1 MNREIVWTTQ
11 FKKDDKLAMKRHM
24 DMDLLDHIIR
34 ALSRC
39 ETLPERNKDHSLT
52 GDWVGHRECHIQP
65 DWLLVYRMEE
75 DVLVLTLARTGTHSD
90 LFGKSS
96 DTAVWEAKHPVR
108 RFCTPK
114 GRGNRREIGGI
125 RGLFLAGAQCA
136 PLQRLCTTRKNLHH
150 EPGAYAYASGDSR
163 GGGWLRRQRAS
174 FWRRE
179 RDLMARSRRRAA
191 ERSGQGSW
199 YTGTTG
205 VRPRVYLAPRPALW
219 AARRRGRLSVMP
231 V

>member
-1 MNREIVWTTQ
+1 MNREIVWTAQ

-34 ALSRC
+34 ALSRD

-96 DTAVWEAKHPVR
+96 NTAVWEAKHPVR

-114 GRGNRREIGGI
+114 GRGTAGKLGGF
-125 RGLFLAGAQCA
+125 GGFSWLAHTVRLCS
-136 PLQRLCTTRKNLHH
+136 RLCTTPKNLHH
-150 EPGAYAYASGDSR
+150 EPGAYAYASGDGR

-174 FWRRE
+174 FWGRE

-191 ERSGQGSW
+191 ERSGQSSW

>member
-34 ALSRC
+34 ALSRG

-125 RGLFLAGAQCA
+125 RGLFLAGAHCA

-150 EPGAYAYASGDSR
+150 EPGAYAYASGDGR

-191 ERSGQGSW
+191 ERSGQSSW

-205 VRPRVYLAPRPALW
+205 VRPRVYLDRK
-219 AARRRGRLSVMP
+219 SV

>member
-34 ALSRC
+34 ALSRG

-52 GDWVGHRECHIQP
+52 GYWVGHRECHIQP

-125 RGLFLAGAQCA
+125 RGLFLAGAHCA

-150 EPGAYAYASGDSR
+150 EPGAYAYASGDGR

-191 ERSGQGSW
+191 ERSGQSSW